1 MNLTER
7 LLIRMFNTFIK
18 RTVVMATL
26 EELQT
31 DAALHKAQAEE
42 LAVELAAIKT
52 AVGTVNVGLDAV
64 AVMIAGLKAGQVSQA
79 QLDALSETFAQVRVL
94 NQANVA
100 ASKEISTE
108 ATSVVAETE
117 ALKA

>member
-1 MNLTER
+1 
-7 LLIRMFNTFIK
+7 
-18 RTVVMATL
+18 MATL

-31 DAALHKAQAEE
+31 DAALQKALAEE
-42 LAVELAAIKT
+42 QAVELAAIKASVA
-52 AVGTVNVGLDAV
+52 AVNAGLDAV
-64 AVMIAGLKAGQVSQA
+64 AVLIAGLKAGQVSQA
-79 QLDALSETFAQVRVL
+79 QLDALSETFAQTRIL

-100 ASKEISTE
+100 EAKAISSE